1 METAES
7 ISRGSSRRN
16 KKRDNTM
23 ENERILCGANYYE
36 QKFYLNP
43 VYEALPQTVK
53 DELKIMCV
61 LFVQEVSGIIIL
73 EFGEEGDLRI
83 VVTHKEDDLYF
94 DEIGSELKIR
104 EMRTKN
110 KELFEQ
116 LEAYYDAVYG

>member
-1 METAES
+1 M
-7 ISRGSSRRN
+7 
-16 KKRDNTM
+16 
-23 ENERILCGANYYE
+23 CGANYYE

-43 VYEALPQTVK
+43 VYEILPQQVK

-73 EFGEEGDLRI
+73 EFGETGDLRI
-83 VVTHKEDDLYF
+83 VVTHREDDYYF

-104 EMRTKN
+104 ELRARK

-116 LEAYYDAVYG
+116 LEALYRATAR

>member
-1 METAES
+1 M
-7 ISRGSSRRN
+7 
-16 KKRDNTM
+16 D
-23 ENERILCGANYYE
+23 NERVLCGANYYE

-43 VYEALPQTVK
+43 AYEILPQSVK

-73 EFGEEGDLRI
+73 EFTQEGDLRI
-83 VVTHKEDDLYF
+83 VVTHNDDDFYF

-104 EMRTKN
+104 ELRKSK

-116 LEAYYDAVYG
+116 LEEYYREKGRAKKDAACD

>member
-1 METAES
+1 
-7 ISRGSSRRN
+7 
-16 KKRDNTM
+16 M

-36 QKFYLNP
+36 QKYYLNP
-43 VYEALPQTVK
+43 MYEVLPQTVK

-61 LFVQEVSGIIIL
+61 LFVQEVSGIMIM

-83 VVTHKEDDLYF
+83 VVTHNDDDLYF

-104 EMRTKN
+104 ELRTK
-110 KELFEQ
+110 KRELFEQ